1 MRNSMTGFVQL
12 GPYALLKIIHRSNTR
27 SPYSTPLFFF
37 AASMNILY
45 NLFIIFTLYFLSS

>member
-45 NLFIIFTLYFLSS
+45 NLFIIFTLHFLSS